1 MNFAHPSFPLF
12 SEVFP
17 PLAWLLVWLQNHFAH
32 PAALLLW
39 LLLPA
44 LAWLKGKV
52 GQSSSFVYSS
62 VDLVRPISGLHRS
75 RAGAILANLR
85 WLALALFILALAQP
99 RLVRGESHVKAS
111 GIDIVVA
118 LDLSGSM
125 RSEDFGPG
133 QSRIKLAKEVLGKF
147 IDNRPND
154 RIGLVAFA
162 KDAYIAAPPTLDH
175 DYLQHQLD
183 RLDIG
188 VINESATAIGSAL
201 MTGLNRIKDLKDKSK
216 IIILMTDGEN
226 NSGKVS
232 PMTAADAAQAL
243 RIKVYTIGIG
253 RQGTAPYPTGHRDR
267 SGQMIYQPMAVD
279 IDEDTLTKIAQE
291 TGGKYYRADTADTM
305 RKIYADI
312 DRLETT
318 EVEVKKYQHYD
329 ELFGQAAVAGLGLLV
344 LELVLAQTVWRKLP

>member
-1 MNFAHPSFPLF
+1 MTFAHPY
-12 SEVFP
+12 V
-17 PLAWLLVWLQNHFAH
+17 
-32 PAALLLW
+32 LLLL

-52 GQSSSFVYSS
+52 GQSAAFVYSS
-62 VDLVRPISGLHRS
+62 VELVRPISGLRRS

-85 WLALALFILALAQP
+85 WLALALFIAALAQP

-125 RSEDFGPG
+125 RSLDFGPDL
-133 QSRIKLAKEVLGKF
+133 SRIDLAKEVLGKF

-162 KDAYIAAPPTLDH
+162 KDAYIASPPTLDH
-175 DYLQHQLD
+175 EYLQQQLD
-183 RLDIG
+183 RLQIG
-188 VINESATAIGSAL
+188 VIDERATAIGSAL
-201 MTGLNRIKDLKDKSK
+201 MTALNRIKDLKDKSK
-216 IIILMTDGEN
+216 IVILMTDGEN

-232 PMTAADAAQAL
+232 PLTAADAAHAL
-243 RIKVYTIGIG
+243 GVKVYTIGIG
-253 RQGTAPYPTGHRDR
+253 RQGSAPYPI
-267 SGQMIYQPMAVD
+267 GQMHTRDMDVD
-279 IDEDTLTKIAQE
+279 IDEDTLKKIADE
-291 TGGKYYRADTADTM
+291 TNGKYYRADTADTL

-318 EVEVKKYQHYD
+318 EVEVKKYQQYD
-329 ELFGQAAVAGLGLLV
+329 ELFGHVAIGGLAVLI
-344 LELVLAQTVWRKLP
+344 LEMILAQTVWRKLP

>member
-1 MNFAHPSFPLF
+1 MTFAHPYVLF
-12 SEVFP
+12 
-17 PLAWLLVWLQNHFAH
+17 LL
-32 PAALLLW
+32 
-39 LLLPA
+39 LLLPV

-52 GQSSSFVYSS
+52 GQASAFVYSS

-75 RAGAILANLR
+75 RAGVILANLR
-85 WLALALFILALAQP
+85 WLALALFLVALAQP
-99 RLVRGESHVKAS
+99 RLLRGESHVKAS
-111 GIDIVVA
+111 GIDIVVC

-125 RSEDFGPG
+125 RSEDFGSG
-133 QSRIKLAKEVLGKF
+133 ENRISRIKLAKEVLGTF
-147 IDNRPND
+147 IDHRPND

-162 KDAYIAAPPTLDH
+162 KDAYIASPPTLDH

-201 MTGLNRIKDLKDKSK
+201 MTALNRIKDLKDKSK
-216 IIILMTDGEN
+216 IVILMTDGEN
-226 NSGKVS
+226 NSGKIS

-243 RIKVYTIGIG
+243 AVKVYTIGIG
-253 RQGTAPYPTGHRDR
+253 RQGTAPYPTGRRDQFGR
-267 SGQMIYQPMAVD
+267 MIYQEMAVD
-279 IDEDTLTKIAQE
+279 VDEETLKKIAEQ

-329 ELFGQAAVAGLGLLV
+329 ELFGQVAIAGLALLV
-344 LELVLAQTVWRKLP
+344 LEMILGQTVWRKLP

>member
-1 MNFAHPSFPLF
+1 MTFAHPY
-12 SEVFP
+12 V
-17 PLAWLLVWLQNHFAH
+17 
-32 PAALLLW
+32 LLLL

-52 GQSSSFVYSS
+52 GQAAAFVYSS
-62 VDLVRPISGLHRS
+62 VELVRPISGLRRS
-75 RAGAILANLR
+75 RAGAILNNLR
-85 WLALALFILALAQP
+85 WLALAVFIIALAQP

-125 RSEDFGPG
+125 RSEDFGEG
-133 QSRIKLAKEVLGKF
+133 LSRIKLAKEVLGKF

-162 KDAYIAAPPTLDH
+162 KDTYIASPPTLDH

-183 RLDIG
+183 RLQIG
-188 VINESATAIGSAL
+188 VIDERATAIGSAL
-201 MTGLNRIKDLKDKSK
+201 MTALNRIKDLKDKSK
-216 IIILMTDGEN
+216 IVILMTDGEN

-232 PMTAADAAQAL
+232 PLTAADAAHAL
-243 RIKVYTIGIG
+243 GVKVYTIGIG
-253 RQGTAPYPTGHRDR
+253 RQGTAPYPVGRDQYGR
-267 SGQMIYQPMAVD
+267 TTYQDMAVD
-279 IDEDTLTKIAQE
+279 IDEETLTKIAQE
-291 TGGKYYRADTADTM
+291 TNGKYYRADTADTL
-305 RKIYADI
+305 RRIYAEI

-329 ELFGQAAVAGLGLLV
+329 ELFGQVVIAGLAVLL
-344 LELVLAQTVWRKLP
+344 LEMILAQTVWRKLP

>member
-1 MNFAHPSFPLF
+1 MTFAHPY
-12 SEVFP
+12 V
-17 PLAWLLVWLQNHFAH
+17 
-32 PAALLLW
+32 LLLL

-44 LAWLKGKV
+44 LAWLKGKL
-52 GQSSSFVYSS
+52 GQAAAFVYSS
-62 VDLVRPISGLHRS
+62 VDLVRPIAGLRRS

-85 WLALALFILALAQP
+85 WLALALFIVALAQP

-162 KDAYIAAPPTLDH
+162 KEAYIASPPTLDH

-183 RLDIG
+183 RLQIG
-188 VINESATAIGSAL
+188 VIDENATAIGSAL
-201 MTGLNRIKDLKDKSK
+201 MTALNRIKDLKDKSK
-216 IIILMTDGEN
+216 IVILMTDGEN
-226 NSGKVS
+226 NSGKIS
-232 PMTAADAAQAL
+232 PLTAADAAQAL
-243 RIKVYTIGIG
+243 AVKVYTIGIG
-253 RQGTAPYPTGHRDR
+253 KQGTAPYPVGKNQW
-267 SGQMIYQPMAVD
+267 GQMVYKQMEVD
-279 IDEDTLTKIAQE
+279 IDEETLTKIAQQ
-291 TGGKYYRADTADTM
+291 TNGKYYRADTADTL
-305 RKIYADI
+305 RRIYDDI

-329 ELFGQAAVAGLGLLV
+329 ELFGQATIGGLAVLL
-344 LELVLAQTVWRKLP
+344 LEMILAQTVWRKLP

>member
-1 MNFAHPSFPLF
+1 MTFAHPY
-12 SEVFP
+12 V
-17 PLAWLLVWLQNHFAH
+17 
-32 PAALLLW
+32 LLLW

-52 GQSSSFVYSS
+52 GQSSAFVYSS
-62 VDLVRPISGLHRS
+62 VDLVRPISGLRRS
-75 RAGAILANLR
+75 RAGALLANLR

-162 KDAYIAAPPTLDH
+162 KDAYIASPPTLDH

-188 VINESATAIGSAL
+188 VIEENATAIGSAL
-201 MTGLNRIKDLKDKSK
+201 MTALNRIKDLKDKSK
-216 IIILMTDGEN
+216 IVILMTDGEN

-232 PMTAADAAQAL
+232 PLIAAQTAQAL
-243 RIKVYTIGIG
+243 AVKVYTIGIG
-253 RQGTAPYPTGHRDR
+253 KQGTAPYPTGRKDMFGR
-267 SGQMIYQPMAVD
+267 MIYQDMAVD
-279 IDEDTLTKIAQE
+279 VDEETLKKIAEQ

-329 ELFGQAAVAGLGLLV
+329 ELFGQVTIAGLALLL
-344 LELVLAQTVWRKLP
+344 LEMVLAQTVWRKLP